1 MDAPYEMKMKDKEA
15 GRLIPTVKAFS
26 NPSFIESEAARNIRI
41 MCEFQEPA
49 TRFKQAGVRGTILFF
64 GSARSMLQADYDQTM
79 ENIKLSLAEVTDET
93 EKQKLEQKLAKFSKV
108 AWMCPWAEVA
118 EDLARRL
125 TDWTMKNNKMICE
138 KLDRHIK
145 DSMTTPIPNRTD
157 LNSGLASN
165 QPLVVCTGGGPGIME
180 AANRGAASV
189 KNGLSIGM
197 GITLPFE
204 NGLNP
209 FVSRDLAFEFHYFFT
224 RKFWMM
230 YFAKVVVVG
239 PGGFGTM
246 DEFFEL
252 LTLRQTGKM
261 PNLPIVLLG
270 KKYWNTVIN
279 WQAMADFGTISQ
291 QEVDE
296 LCFADTA
303 DEAFEFITTALCGQK
318 EVLPHVSPCHTSK
331 PGSPAGAPDPF
342 NLS

>member
-1 MDAPYEMKMKDKEA
+1 MEAPYEMKMKDKEA
-15 GRLIPTVKAFS
+15 GKLTPTTKAFS
-26 NPSFIESEAARNIRI
+26 NPNFIESEAARNIRV

-64 GSARSMLQADYDQTM
+64 GSARSMLQSDYDHTIRT
-79 ENIKLSLAEVTDET
+79 IKQNLATAAEES
-93 EKQKLEQKLAKFSKV
+93 EKQTLQEKLAKFDKV

-125 TDWTMKNNKMICE
+125 TEWAIKNNDMICR
-138 KLDRHIK
+138 KLDWDHK
-145 DSMTTPIPNRTD
+145 NPSPTTGIPNRAD

-180 AANRGAASV
+180 AANKGAASV
-189 KNGLSIGM
+189 KYGLSIGM

-230 YFAKVVVVG
+230 YFAKAVIVG

-261 PNLPIVLLG
+261 PNLPIVLLC
-270 KKYWNTVIN
+270 KKYWMTIMN

-291 QEVDE
+291 KEVDD

-303 DEAFEFITTALCGQK
+303 DEAFDHITKALIGRPQSP
-318 EVLPHVSPCHTSK
+318 PHVSPCHNAKT
-331 PGSPAGAPDPF
+331 APTQLEAL
-342 NLS
+342 NLV